1 MVTDILNFYFS
12 TGEFFT
18 KALFFFILIYGIV
31 ILFKGYIG
39 GDSKKSPSWFLVIIL
54 IVLVTGSF
62 RTISVSNFEN
72 GYTYKVLK
80 IEYPSPVF
88 RIAGERDIYYSL
100 ENEEQ
105 IFKDKEAIKK
115 YRLNSNSK
123 LSEEETGRLL
133 KELESLNFE
142 KENIDNFLNEVLKS
156 EIKTQINLYVENLT
170 NNEIQEVKKEIKSF
184 NYDEENIDELVLILK
199 LYKEKVRDKLNKA

>member
-1 MVTDILNFYFS
+1 MITDILNFYFF
-12 TGEFFT
+12 TREFFI

-31 ILFKGYIG
+31 ILFKAYIG
-39 GDSKKSPSWFLVIIL
+39 GDTKKSISWFPLIIL
-54 IVLVTGSF
+54 IVLAIGSF
-62 RTISVSNFEN
+62 GIKPVSNFED

-88 RIAGERDIYYSL
+88 RIVGERDIYYSL
-100 ENEEQ
+100 ENEQQ
-105 IFKDKEAIKK
+105 IFKDKEDIKK
-115 YRLNSNSK
+115 YRIDNNSK
-123 LSEEETGRLL
+123 LSEEEIKRLL

-156 EIKTQINLYVENLT
+156 EIKTQINIYVENLT

>member
-1 MVTDILNFYFS
+1 MF
-12 TGEFFT
+12 
-18 KALFFFILIYGIV
+18 KA
-31 ILFKGYIG
+31 YIG
-39 GDSKKSPSWFLVIIL
+39 GDTKKSISWFPLIIL
-54 IVLVTGSF
+54 IVLAIGSF
-62 RTISVSNFEN
+62 GIKPVSNFED

-100 ENEEQ
+100 ENEQQ
-105 IFKDKEAIKK
+105 IFKDKEDIKK
-115 YRLNSNSK
+115 YRIDNNSK
-123 LSEEETGRLL
+123 LSEEEIKRLL

-156 EIKTQINLYVENLT
+156 EIKTQINIYVENLT

>member
-1 MVTDILNFYFS
+1 MITDILNFYFF
-12 TGEFFT
+12 TREFFT

-31 ILFKGYIG
+31 ILFKLIS
-39 GDSKKSPSWFLVIIL
+39 GDSKKSPSWFLVITL
-54 IVLVTGSF
+54 IVLTTGAF
-62 RTISVSNFEN
+62 RISVSNFEN
-72 GYTYKVLK
+72 GYTYRVLK

-100 ENEEQ
+100 EKEQQ
-105 IFKDKEAIKK
+105 IFKDKEDIKK
-115 YRLNSNSK
+115 YRINSNSK
-123 LSEEETGRLL
+123 LSEEEIKRLL

-184 NYDEENIDELVLILK
+184 NYDEENINELVLILK
-199 LYKEKVRDKLNKA
+199 LYKEKVRDKLNKS

>member
-1 MVTDILNFYFS
+1 MITDILNFYFF
-12 TGEFFT
+12 TREFFT

-31 ILFKGYIG
+31 ILFKAHIG
-39 GDSKKSPSWFLVIIL
+39 GDSKKSISWFPLIIL
-54 IVLVTGSF
+54 IVLAIGSF
-62 RTISVSNFEN
+62 GITSVSNFEN

-100 ENEEQ
+100 ENEQQ
-105 IFKDKEAIKK
+105 IFKDKEDIKK
-115 YRLNSNSK
+115 YRINSNSK
-123 LSEEETGRLL
+123 LSEEEIKRLT
-133 KELESLNFE
+133 KELESFNFE

>member
-1 MVTDILNFYFS
+1 MVTDILNFYFF
-12 TGEFFT
+12 TREFFM

-31 ILFKGYIG
+31 IMFKLIA
-39 GDSKKSPSWFLVIIL
+39 GDSKKSPSWFLVITL
-54 IVLVTGSF
+54 LVLVTGSF
-62 RTISVSNFEN
+62 GITSVSNFEN

-100 ENEEQ
+100 ENEQQ
-105 IFKDKEAIKK
+105 IFKDKEDIKK
-115 YRLNSNSK
+115 YRINNNSK
-123 LSEEETGRLL
+123 LSEEEIKRLL

-199 LYKEKVRDKLNKA
+199 SYKEKVRDKLNKS

>member
-1 MVTDILNFYFS
+1 MITDILNFYFF
-12 TGEFFT
+12 TREFFI

-31 ILFKGYIG
+31 ILFKAYIG
-39 GDSKKSPSWFLVIIL
+39 GDTKKSISWFPLIIL
-54 IVLVTGSF
+54 IVLAIGSF
-62 RTISVSNFEN
+62 GIKPVSNFED

-100 ENEEQ
+100 ENEQQ
-105 IFKDKEAIKK
+105 IFKDKEDIKK
-115 YRLNSNSK
+115 YRIDNNSK
-123 LSEEETGRLL
+123 LSEEEIKRLL

-156 EIKTQINLYVENLT
+156 EIKTQINIYVENLT